1 MTPADYTLAPPFVPP
16 YSSYDNSPM
25 TPWRSDRELD
35 FTPLRQDEKELFP
48 EVSSQNDAESEST
61 LLLNRAFSPLEQCEE
76 LAEQSPSLTS
86 GHESYNVEETTT
98 TEVSTAEEA
107 QMESEASEFLKD
119 TPEVSETVN
128 MIDSTDQTTRDPPSP
143 TAINTES
150 AQDIRNDPEADAR

>member
-48 EVSSQNDAESEST
+48 EGSSQNDAESEST
-61 LLLNRAFSPLEQCEE
+61 LLLNRAFSPPEQCEE
-76 LAEQSPSLTS
+76 PAEQSPSLTS
-86 GHESYNVEETTT
+86 GHESCNVEETAT
-98 TEVSTAEEA
+98 TEVSTADEA

-143 TAINTES
+143 TTINTES
-150 AQDIRNDPEADAR
+150 RQDIRNDPEADAR